1 MTNLLIIGYSNV
13 ARRRVLPAFE
23 QLAGVGQV
31 DLASRTGVDRD
42 SLRSSVSGEVYSDYE
57 SALEASAAELVYVS
71 LVNSEHARW
80 ARAAIECG
88 RHVVVDKPAFLSL
101 RAADECAD
109 LAGKK
114 GVLLAEATVYA
125 YHPQVE
131 IMRRAFAEVG
141 SAPSRITASFS
152 FPPLDA
158 GNFRYRRDLGGGA
171 LWDLGPYAAS
181 IGRVFYG
188 DEPDAV
194 ACSIL
199 SHGGPDGVET
209 AFSMLCAYRGGR
221 SVVGHFGFDTAYR
234 NHLALL
240 GADLGVEIDRVFT
253 APGDEPNEV
262 RISGVGG
269 DRSVQAPAAN
279 AFAGFFDCVVRSI
292 AARNW
297 SPLTADL
304 LADARTLARLR
315 SAAGIE

>member
-1 MTNLLIIGYSNV
+1 MNLLIIGYSNV
-13 ARRRVLPAFE
+13 ARRRVLPALQ

-31 DLASRTGVDRD
+31 DLASHSPVDRD
-42 SLRSSVSGEVYSDYE
+42 SLGSMVSGEVYDDYA

-80 ARAAIECG
+80 AGTAIESG

-101 RAADECAD
+101 RAAEEWAD
-109 LAGKK
+109 LAARK

-125 YHPQVE
+125 YHPQIE
-131 IMRRAFAEVG
+131 IIRRTFAEVG

-158 GNFRYRRDLGGGA
+158 GNFRYRRELGGGA

-188 DEPDAV
+188 AEPDAV

-209 AFSMLCAYRGGR
+209 AFSTLCSYPGGR
-221 SVVGHFGFDTAYR
+221 SAVGHFGFDTVYR
-234 NHLALL
+234 NHLALF
-240 GADLGVEIDRVFT
+240 GADVAVEIDRVFT
-253 APGDEPNEV
+253 TPADQPNEV
-262 RISGVGG
+262 RISGPSG
-269 DRSVQAPAAN
+269 DSSVAAPAAN
-279 AFAGFFDCVVRSI
+279 AFASFFDCVVRSI
-292 AARNW
+292 AARDW
-297 SPLTADL
+297 SPLVADL